1 MASVFTLKRKTFGK
15 KFNEYIKKNNL
26 KVEEDAEEIVEKGAK
41 KIKLGKP
48 SKIAA
53 GVALGLAAAGS
64 AAAMIKNKK
73 NKKKEQED

>member
-1 MASVFTLKRKTFGK
+1 MASTFTLKRKAFGK
-15 KFNEYIKKNNL
+15 KFDEYIKKNNL
-26 KVEEDAEEIVEKGAK
+26 KVEDAEEIVEKGSK

>member
-26 KVEEDAEEIVEKGAK
+26 KVEDAEEIVEKGAK

-73 NKKKEQED
+73 KEQED

>member
-15 KFNEYIKKNNL
+15 KFDEYIKKNNL
-26 KVEEDAEEIVEKGAK
+26 KVEDAEEIVEKGAK